1 MIKFKLWSS
10 VFLLFLFACNQEDN
24 QPIDNSGQATA
35 IHFTSTVKGVALT
48 RANGASW
55 TVNDSIGVYMKK
67 SGESLSAGS
76 IVNSAANLL
85 YTTKNGDGNF
95 VTAGTDLYYPEDQ
108 SQVDFIAYYPQR
120 NLSDPYVYPVNVT
133 D

>member
-24 QPIDNSGQATA
+24 QPIDNSSQATA

-67 SGESLSAGS
+67 KRRTSFRRFNCQFSCQPS
-76 IVNSAANLL
+76 
-85 YTTKNGDGNF
+85 
-95 VTAGTDLYYPEDQ
+95 LYY
-108 SQVDFIAYYPQR
+108 
-120 NLSDPYVYPVNVT
+120 
-133 D
+133 

>member
-10 VFLLFLFACNQEDN
+10 VFLLFLLACNQEDN
-24 QPIDNSGQATA
+24 QPIDSTTQATA

-76 IVNSAANLL
+76 IVNSAANFFILL
-85 YTTKNGDGNF
+85 RMVTEISLRQEPICIIRKTK
-95 VTAGTDLYYPEDQ
+95 VWSTSLPT
-108 SQVDFIAYYPQR
+108 IR
-120 NLSDPYVYPVNVT
+120 NEI
-133 D
+133 

>member
-10 VFLLFLFACNQEDN
+10 VFLLFLLACNQEDN

-67 SGESLSAGS
+67 AENLFPPVQLSIQLPTFFILLRMVTEISLRQEPICIIRKTKVRSTS
-76 IVNSAANLL
+76 LL
-85 YTTKNGDGNF
+85 T
-95 VTAGTDLYYPEDQ
+95 
-108 SQVDFIAYYPQR
+108 IR
-120 NLSDPYVYPVNVT
+120 NEI
-133 D
+133 